1 MNEARESL
9 NVRFLFRGFDC
20 QYTRREDQERND
32 LLPEFLTRLDE
43 LEAHGAAPPGRQP
56 PPPPPHRPPPPPSK
70 RPPPPPPPPPRP
82 PRRRGHQ
89 PGGRAARTG
98 SSTRATDSGRR
109 SPAVALLGGRGGLT
123 KTARVA
129 DALERAD
136 LDR

>member
-56 PPPPPHRPPPPPSK
+56 TTPDSNGQPPPDINGQPPPPEPPTCKTCDSTSHMELVTF
-70 RPPPPPPPPPRP
+70 
-82 PRRRGHQ
+82 RRNGQ
-89 PGGRAARTG
+89 
-98 SSTRATDSGRR
+98 DR
-109 SPAVALLGGRGGLT
+109 SAWKCQECKAWHYP
-123 KTARVA
+123 KD
-129 DALERAD
+129 DAKKKERAKK
-136 LDR
+136 